1 MLPILLL
8 ELSSLKLTLD
18 QQAWNR
24 QGWKLFVQTLQE
36 GRIDQRNYPKIQV
49 SMSYSM
55 FRVESLAFWEEKCQM
70 RENLG
75 IGFPFPG
82 FLGEGD
88 PSSFYFLRVQSFSYV
103 LPSRKYSTT
112 GFQVLVR

>member
-1 MLPILLL
+1 
-8 ELSSLKLTLD
+8 
-18 QQAWNR
+18 
-24 QGWKLFVQTLQE
+24 
-36 GRIDQRNYPKIQV
+36 
-49 SMSYSM
+49 MSY
-55 FRVESLAFWEEKCQM
+55 RVESIAFWEEKCQM

-82 FLGEGD
+82 FLGEGEK
-88 PSSFYFLRVQSFSYV
+88 SSFYFLRVQSFSYV

>member
-8 ELSSLKLTLD
+8 ELSSLKFTLD

-24 QGWKLFVQTLQE
+24 QGWKLFVQKE
-36 GRIDQRNYPKIQV
+36 GSIKGTIQK
-49 SMSYSM
+49 SKSG
-55 FRVESLAFWEEKCQM
+55 FGVESLAFWEEKCQM

-82 FLGEGD
+82 FLGEGEK
-88 PSSFYFLRVQSFSYV
+88 SSFYFIRVQSFSYV

>member
-1 MLPILLL
+1 
-8 ELSSLKLTLD
+8 
-18 QQAWNR
+18 
-24 QGWKLFVQTLQE
+24 
-36 GRIDQRNYPKIQV
+36 
-49 SMSYSM
+49 
-55 FRVESLAFWEEKCQM
+55 M

-82 FLGEGD
+82 FLGEGEK
-88 PSSFYFLRVQSFSYV
+88 SSFYFIRVQSFSYV